1 MASATGKVIV
11 TGAAGFIGS
20 HLAERL
26 VSAGHSVLG
35 VDCFTDYY
43 PRAVKEA
50 NLASLMQAP
59 NFRFID
65 GDIIDLD
72 WARLLDDTE
81 YLFHQ
86 AAQAGVR
93 GSWGEH
99 FSTYVRN
106 NVVATQRL
114 LEAVTEARALR
125 GFIFASSSSV
135 YGDAESY
142 PTSEDTGL
150 LPISPYGV
158 TKLTCEHL
166 CRVYYRN
173 FGIPVVMLRYF
184 VTYGPRQRPEMAFHR
199 FIRAILTGKEISV
212 YGDGEQT
219 RDFTYVSDTVEA
231 NLLAMNSGLAGQVYN
246 IGGGSRIT
254 VNQAIHLLESITG
267 KRALVRREDTS
278 HVRRYLQSETNAALR
293 TGGRNR
299 GRSEETGGVAN
310 AAPRNSRRL
319 RRDAVAAAQ

>member
-1 MASATGKVIV
+1 MASCPGKVIV
-11 TGAAGFIGS
+11 SGAAGFIGS

-26 VSAGHSVLG
+26 VREGQRVVG
-35 VDCFTDYY
+35 IDCFTDYY

-50 NLASLMQAP
+50 NLAKLMRAP
-59 NFRFID
+59 NFHFIE
-65 GDIIDLD
+65 GDIVDLN
-72 WARLLDDTE
+72 WARLLNDTE

-93 GSWGEH
+93 ASWGEH

-114 LEAVTEARALR
+114 LEAAREARALR

-135 YGDAESY
+135 YGDAETY
-142 PTSEDTGL
+142 PTSEDTAL

-199 FIRAILTGKEISV
+199 FIRAILAGMEIVV

-231 NLLAMNSGLAGQVYN
+231 NLLAKNTGLAGQVFN
-246 IGGGSRIT
+246 IGGGSQIT
-254 VNQAIHLLESITG
+254 INQAIQLLESITG
-267 KRALVRREDTS
+267 KRAVVRCEDTQKGDARHTFADIS
-278 HVRRYLQSETNAALR
+278 KAKQLLHYAPVVEIEEGLRRQVEWLMRSSET
-293 TGGRNR
+293 G
-299 GRSEETGGVAN
+299 
-310 AAPRNSRRL
+310 
-319 RRDAVAAAQ
+319 AQ

>member
-1 MASATGKVIV
+1 MVSCTTKVIV

-26 VSAGHSVLG
+26 VTDGHWVLG

-43 PRAVKEA
+43 PRAIKEA
-50 NLASLMQAP
+50 NLAHLMRAP
-59 NFRFID
+59 NFRFIE
-65 GDIIDLD
+65 GDIVELN
-72 WARLLDDTE
+72 WARLLEDTE

-99 FSTYVRN
+99 FDTYVRN

-114 LEAVTEARALR
+114 LEAAGKVRTLK
-125 GFIFASSSSV
+125 GLIFASSSSV

-142 PTSEDTGL
+142 PTSEETAL

-173 FGIPVVMLRYF
+173 FGVPVVILRYF

-199 FIRAILTGKEISV
+199 FVRAILADREITV

-231 NLLAMNSGLAGQVYN
+231 NLLARNTGLAGQAFN
-246 IGGGSRIT
+246 IGGGSRISI
-254 VNQAIHLLESITG
+254 NQAIQLLESITG
-267 KRALVRREDTS
+267 KRALVRCAEKQKGDARHTFADISKAKQMLHYAPVVGIEEGL
-278 HVRRYLQSETNAALR
+278 RRQVEWLM
-293 TGGRNR
+293 
-299 GRSEETGGVAN
+299 RSPETG
-310 AAPRNSRRL
+310 
-319 RRDAVAAAQ
+319 AQ

>member
-1 MASATGKVIV
+1 MASGTGKVIV

-26 VSAGHSVLG
+26 VSEGRRVVG
-35 VDCFTDYY
+35 IDCFTDYY
-43 PRAVKEA
+43 PRSVKEA
-50 NLASLMQAP
+50 NLASLMRAP
-59 NFRFID
+59 NFRFIE
-65 GDIIDLD
+65 GDIVDLN
-72 WARLLDDTE
+72 WARLFDDTE

-99 FSTYVRN
+99 FGTYVRN

-114 LEAVTEARALR
+114 LEAAREAHALK

-135 YGDAESY
+135 YGDAETY
-142 PTSEDTGL
+142 PTSEDTAL

-166 CRVYYRN
+166 CRVYYRS
-173 FGIPVVMLRYF
+173 FGVPVVMLRYF

-199 FIRAILTGKEISV
+199 FIRAILAGREIIV

-219 RDFTYVSDTVEA
+219 RDFTYVADTVEA
-231 NLLAMNSGLAGQVYN
+231 NLLAMKTGLAGQVFN
-246 IGGGSRIT
+246 IGGGSRIS
-254 VNQAIHLLESITG
+254 VNQSIQLLESITV
-267 KRALVRREDTS
+267 KRALVRREDKQKGDAGHTFADIS
-278 HVRRYLQSETNAALR
+278 KAKRMLHYSPVVGIEEGLRRQVQWLMQSA
-293 TGGRNR
+293 
-299 GRSEETGGVAN
+299 ETGE
-310 AAPRNSRRL
+310 
-319 RRDAVAAAQ
+319 Q